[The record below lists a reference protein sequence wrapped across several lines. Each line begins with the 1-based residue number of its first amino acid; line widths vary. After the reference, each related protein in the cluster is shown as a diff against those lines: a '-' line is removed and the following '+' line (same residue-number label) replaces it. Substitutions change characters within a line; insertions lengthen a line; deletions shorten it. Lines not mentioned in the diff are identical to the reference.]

1 MNRQTGILLFILLVL
16 SQSALAMEW
25 KRLMI
30 GDHLMVKVE
39 IARTSV
45 EQEIGLGG
53 RDSVPEGTGMLF
65 VYNVPGNRIF
75 WMKGMSIPIDILW
88 ARNGQIVFIE
98 HQVPPP
104 SSLAGDR
111 SLKRYGKGIRADMVL
126 ELPAGYAVNHTISPG
141 QSIRLIP

>member
-1 MNRQTGILLFILLVL
+1 
-16 SQSALAMEW
+16 
-25 KRLMI
+25 
-30 GDHLMVKVE
+30 
-39 IARTSV
+39 
-45 EQEIGLGG
+45 
-53 RDSVPEGTGMLF
+53 MLF
-65 VYNVPGNRIF
+65 VYSAPGNRIF

-104 SSLAGDR
+104 SPMAGDR
-111 SLKRYGKGIRADMVL
+111 SLKRYGKGIQADMVL